1 MMRYVTAQT
10 VDQAVQYLAQEPG
23 LSRILS
29 GGTDLL
35 VQLKAQMIAPDLI
48 VDVKHIPGMRDIELH
63 AGSFRI
69 GAAVS
74 GAELGEHSALCAA
87 WPGLA
92 EGFKLIGSTQ
102 VQGRATLAGN
112 LCNASPAADAVPCLV
127 AAGATIR
134 LVGPNG
140 MRDVPA
146 EDISV
151 GPGRT
156 TLLRGEFVEAIFLPA
171 RAAGSSDAYQRFT
184 PRSEMDI
191 AVVSAGV
198 NIILGSDKTIS
209 TARVALGAVAPTV
222 LLVQACADAILG
234 SRLDDAALDRL
245 DEAASAACN
254 PIDDKRGTIEYRTHV
269 AGVLARR
276 TAQVAFDRA
285 GANL

>member
-156 TLLRGEFVEAIFLPA
+156 TLLSDLFA
-171 RAAGSSDAYQRFT
+171 R
-184 PRSEMDI
+184 PRC
-191 AVVSAGV
+191 
-198 NIILGSDKTIS
+198 
-209 TARVALGAVAPTV
+209 R
-222 LLVQACADAILG
+222 Q
-234 SRLDDAALDRL
+234 
-245 DEAASAACN
+245 
-254 PIDDKRGTIEYRTHV
+254 
-269 AGVLARR
+269 
-276 TAQVAFDRA
+276 Q
-285 GANL
+285 

>member
-1 MMRYVTAQT
+1 MRYVTAQT